1 MMIAGVDECGRGP
14 LAGPVVA
21 AAVILDDNHQIQG
34 LTDSK
39 KLSATKRSELE
50 PIIKHNAIAW
60 AIAQVEADEIDQI
73 NILQASLSA
82 MKKAVELLTVK
93 PTKALIDGK
102 FVPQGLGCEAQAIIK
117 GDSLFDSI
125 SAASILAKEY
135 RDRLMC
141 SYDEIY
147 PDYGL
152 ASHKG
157 YPTKL
162 HLSALQE
169 YGVTPI
175 HRCSFAP
182 VAKRLEMDAA

>member
-175 HRCSFAP
+175 HRRSFAP